1 MRIYYLF
8 LAAAVLLISTA
19 ATAQQVKSE
28 SGPAA
33 LTIVLDS
40 GWSNE
45 HEMSDYISLSRQ
57 GIASLKPGDYVEI
70 IVAASGKSKI
80 RAAQFIKSGTA
91 REVKAIT
98 SQLGRVSCPIL
109 SDGSLYKSVD
119 LALRR
124 LTKTDKNNKFS
135 HATVIVFTDGKVN
148 DKDVR
153 HLQQLSK
160 EFKKKN
166 WSLCVTGTYHTNK
179 KLLVAAHQGNFKF
192 SLISD
197 ANPVLWIKRN
207 TVINKQAL
215 PQASVSP
222 SGEPDKKKGNANPT
236 TTIGVE
242 ISVSQGEEQPA
253 DIPPATVPEEKKQK
267 PEEAA
272 QPEVQVEPDLPV
284 PAEIGDKPAEKVP
297 VTEDMVPSD
306 ITQKLAKKSNMLVW
320 LLPLIAA
327 AGLIVAVLLN
337 SLSKAR
343 KWKSKVNSRLN
354 NSQQKNQGTLIGKLN
369 GQTYSLGRPD
379 RINSIH
385 IGSGPKNTIR
395 IPDKSINDR
404 HIVIYRKGN
413 SLMLKNIGTSAVAV
427 NGIQAKPK
435 IKQKLVIP
443 SSIEFNDKIKLKLE
457 LLRPKI
463 ASPNTRSNED
473 AGK

>member
-1 MRIYYLF
+1 MKKYYLF

-40 GWSNE
+40 AWSNE

-70 IVAASGKSKI
+70 IVAASGKPKI
-80 RAAQFIKSGTA
+80 RAAQFIKSGDA

-197 ANPVLWIKRN
+197 ANPVLWIKTQRQL
-207 TVINKQAL
+207 TS
-215 PQASVSP
+215 ASDSRYAKNV
-222 SGEPDKKKGNANPT
+222 ANPGARVNIET
-236 TTIGVE
+236 K
-242 ISVSQGEEQPA
+242 VSITEGSGKNEQIKPVVTK
-253 DIPPATVPEEKKQK
+253 DIK
-267 PEEAA
+267 PETKK
-272 QPEVQVEPDLPV
+272 PS
-284 PAEIGDKPAEKVP
+284 KPAAAVTKPIPAKPKP
-297 VTEDMVPSD
+297 VRKKPVIRPKPVKKTS
-306 ITQKLAKKSNMLVW
+306 KLSSK
-320 LLPLIAA
+320 LLWSIPIA
-327 AGLIVAVLLN
+327 IVAAIVVLFISGLFRANKFKSGIDSRLKN
-337 SLSKAR
+337 SLQKAP
-343 KWKSKVNSRLN
+343 
-354 NSQQKNQGTLIGKLN
+354 GTLVAKLN
-369 GQTYSLGRPD
+369 GQTYTLGRQD
-379 RINSIH
+379 RIGTIN
-385 IGSGPKNTIR
+385 IGSGTNNTIR
-395 IPDKSINDR
+395 IPDKSSVSDR
-404 HIVIYRKGN
+404 HIRIFRKG
-413 SLMLKNIGTSAVAV
+413 SDLFLQNIGKTAVTINSTAV
-427 NGIQAKPK
+427 KPRS
-435 IKQKLVIP
+435 KQRLTIP
-443 SSIEFNDKIKLKLE
+443 SIIEFDGKNRINLTLV
-457 LLRPKI
+457 RPK
-463 ASPNTRSNED
+463 PVHQTTDKENEN
-473 AGK
+473 GTGQK

>member
-8 LAAAVLLISTA
+8 LAVAVLLVSTT

-70 IVAASGKSKI
+70 IVAASGKPKI
-80 RAAQFIKSGTA
+80 RAAQFIKSGNA

-98 SQLGRVSCPIL
+98 SQLGRVSCPFL

-135 HATVIVFTDGKVN
+135 HATVIVFTDGKLN

-153 HLQQLSK
+153 RLQQLSK

-197 ANPVLWIKRN
+197 ANPVLWIKTQRELTSAEP
-207 TVINKQAL
+207 TVEQNSYLSGIHPEKDNSKSRSRVNIETKVSITEGSGKKDQA
-215 PQASVSP
+215 PPMVA
-222 SGEPDKKKGNANPT
+222 KG
-236 TTIGVE
+236 I
-242 ISVSQGEEQPA
+242 
-253 DIPPATVPEEKKQK
+253 K
-267 PEEAA
+267 PE
-272 QPEVQVEPDLPV
+272 VKEPN
-284 PAEIGDKPAEKVP
+284 KPAVAVTKPIP
-297 VTEDMVPSD
+297 VRPEPVRKKPIIKPKS
-306 ITQKLAKKSNMLVW
+306 AKKTSKLSNK
-320 LLPLIAA
+320 LLWIIPIAIVVA
-327 AGLIVAVLLN
+327 VAVLFI
-337 SLSKAR
+337 SGLSRANKF
-343 KWKSKVNSRLN
+343 KSGIDSRLKK
-354 NSQQKNQGTLIGKLN
+354 SLQKDPGTLVAKLN
-369 GQTYSLGRPD
+369 GQQTYSLGRPD

-385 IGSGPKNTIR
+385 IGSGSKNTIR

-435 IKQKLVIP
+435 AKQKLVIP
-443 SSIEFNDKIKLKLE
+443 SSIEFNDKIKLRLE